1 MLFKFI
7 KFIKSLFKRKSSPK
21 IFNEYIVIAHDDID
35 GTISAALIKRKYKDI
50 YFIPSVPREVIFD
63 LGRLNIENKK
73 IFISDLSPNDD
84 LLNELDKNLS
94 KLIKNNNDII
104 WIDHHTW
111 SKEAIDITSKYSKLF
126 VERTKS
132 AAELVAKVLELND
145 EISLKLVEI
154 ANDADTASYS
164 LEDTININRALRYK
178 ARINYIIDLLSE
190 GKIKDEKIL
199 KWAKK
204 EAKDEEK
211 IKEIINT
218 LPVFYTKSGQRY
230 TIIDIRKARLPGSLI
245 AKYASI
251 EKNLDFTIVI
261 YPRLNVSF
269 YAGMN
274 KDINLLPVAKKYNG
288 GGHPFACGCLP
299 KLSFKS
305 KLLTKIFKG
314 YIPKEIK
321 EVINTVNESI

>member
-7 KFIKSLFKRKSSPK
+7 KFIKSLFKRKTSPK
-21 IFNEYIVIAHDDID
+21 IFNEYVVIAHDDID
-35 GTISAALIKRKYKDI
+35 GTVSAALIKRKYKDI
-50 YFIPSVPREVIFD
+50 HFIPSVPREVVFD
-63 LGRLNIENKK
+63 LGKLNIENKK

-84 LLNELDKNLS
+84 LLKELDKNLS

-111 SKEAIDITSKYSKLF
+111 SKEAIDIASKYSKLF

-132 AAELVAKVLELND
+132 SAELVAKVLELND

-178 ARINYIIDLLSE
+178 ARINYIVDLLSE
-190 GKIKDEKIL
+190 GKIRDEKIL
-199 KWAKK
+199 KWANK
-204 EAKDEEK
+204 EAKNEEK
-211 IKEIINT
+211 IKEIISN

-230 TIIDIRKARLPGSLI
+230 TIIDIRKVKLPGSLV

-251 EKNLDFTIVI
+251 EKNLDFTVVI

-274 KDINLLPVAKKYNG
+274 KNINLLPVAKKYNG

-321 EVINTVNESI
+321 EVINTVNELI